1 MFLKILRTSQSPT
14 KREMKFF
21 DYFLLDFR
29 LFLTRFSTFV
39 KGDNFVMVA
48 NFVRSLSMN
57 CLRFGPRQLGR
68 LNFKPHGL
76 LQQFPLWFW

>member
-29 LFLTRFSTFV
+29 VFLTRFSTFFCRERRQFCNGC
-39 KGDNFVMVA
+39 K
-48 NFVRSLSMN
+48 
-57 CLRFGPRQLGR
+57 LRALIINELPEIWPKAVGP
-68 LNFKPHGL
+68 P
-76 LQQFPLWFW
+76 

>member
-29 LFLTRFSTFV
+29 LSSV
-39 KGDNFVMVA
+39 EKGDNFVTVA

-57 CLRFGPRQLGR
+57 YLRFGPRQLGR
-68 LNFKPHGL
+68 LNFKPHGHGL